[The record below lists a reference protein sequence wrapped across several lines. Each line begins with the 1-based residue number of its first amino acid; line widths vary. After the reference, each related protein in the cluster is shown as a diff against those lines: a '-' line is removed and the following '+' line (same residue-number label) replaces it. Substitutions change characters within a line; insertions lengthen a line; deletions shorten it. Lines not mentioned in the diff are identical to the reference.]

1 MIGAYFTVEIMR
13 ALGNPGYAEVVNIL
27 GPRSFFGED
36 ALLGKES
43 VNLCVR
49 ARTAVKVLVMGRNVF
64 TQVSEALAPLR
75 DALAETLNRRS
86 IDFRQLR
93 PEAHE
98 ALKGVAI
105 RELMDSI
112 PKPFFKPC
120 STMHE
125 LGRAFAEHNHELF
138 YVCGEGQVLEGVVT
152 MTDWMRAL
160 SRGAGPDTPVAEVM
174 VRQPITGSPG
184 ESWIDDGWSIHF
196 AIRNIAG
203 GEVGGGRGADED

>member
-112 PKPFFKPC
+112 QHQSTGFESNALATFKRNRR
-120 STMHE
+120 S
-125 LGRAFAEHNHELF
+125 
-138 YVCGEGQVLEGVVT
+138 GEGQVLEGVVT